1 MVVLR
6 GPCSDAVTA
15 VVLPH
20 KEADRRVGSD
30 SDRAKQPPEL
40 RYYYI
45 AVTDSELPM
54 AA

>member
-30 SDRAKQPPEL
+30 RVKQPPEL

-45 AVTDSELPM
+45 VVTDSELPM

>member
-1 MVVLR
+1 MVALR

-15 VVLPH
+15 VPVVLPH

-30 SDRAKQPPEL
+30 RAKQPPEL

-45 AVTDSELPM
+45 VTDSELPM

>member
-1 MVVLR
+1 MVALR

-30 SDRAKQPPEL
+30 RAKQPPEL

-45 AVTDSELPM
+45 VTDSELPM